1 MLSKNEIK
9 GKGKQI
15 GGAIKARVGEMTNNP
30 GLEAKGEAKRLEGKI
45 QEKAAKAFRKIDEA
59 VEKADKAISRNR

>member
-15 GGAIKARVGEMTNNP
+15 EGAIKAKIGELTDNP
-30 GLEAKGEAKRLEGKI
+30 GLEAKGEAECLEGKV
-45 QEKAAKAFRKIDEA
+45 QEKAGKAFRKIDEA
-59 VEKADKAISRNR
+59 TEKADKAISRKR